1 MYPCNKMFT
10 DERISA
16 QTILVPITMQVH
28 IVSCSICMLLL
39 VVICNSMLI
48 ASAAQ
53 SDNNNNNNINP
64 ILKAIQEGLSADN
77 KYLKAKV
84 TVKGFELNADVPITS
99 ELMAKGLAVKNQL
112 KESEAMLF
120 VFEESAQHS
129 FWMKDMKFPI
139 DIIWLDS
146 DGKVVHI
153 EQNLQPCVSVLICTS
168 YSPDIDSQYVLE
180 TVAGFTQRHNIS
192 VGTDIDVEL
201 LR

>member
-1 MYPCNKMFT
+1 
-10 DERISA
+10 
-16 QTILVPITMQVH
+16 
-28 IVSCSICMLLL
+28 
-39 VVICNSMLI
+39 MLI

-53 SDNNNNNNINP
+53 GDNNNNTNP

-112 KESEAMLF
+112 KENEAMLF
-120 VFEESAQHS
+120 IFEESAKHS

-153 EQNLQPCVSVLICTS
+153 EQNLQPCVSFLICTS

-180 TVAGFTQRHNIS
+180 TVAGFTQRHDIS
-192 VGTDIDVEL
+192 VGTNIDIEL
-201 LR
+201 VR